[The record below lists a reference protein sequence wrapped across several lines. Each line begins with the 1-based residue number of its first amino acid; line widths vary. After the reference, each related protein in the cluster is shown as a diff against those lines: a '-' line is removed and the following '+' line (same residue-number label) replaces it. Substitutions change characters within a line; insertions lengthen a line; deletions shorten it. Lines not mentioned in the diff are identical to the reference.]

1 VSARREG
8 LVIAGLLLLSAVPAL
23 GGVLRVVSTL
33 LGADWIPGQDRVTG
47 HEWALGLHVLSSA
60 LFATLGAFQFS
71 SRLRRART
79 RWHGRAGRILVPAGL
94 LSAGSGGW
102 LTAVYPLGEHDGT
115 VLTML
120 RVAVVFALT
129 VALFLGTRA
138 ARNREFRA
146 HGAWMMRAYA
156 LAQGAGTQ
164 VFTHLLLLDG
174 FGMTGETA
182 RTLAMGGG
190 WAINLAVA
198 EGALLASRRPMG
210 PARGPRPVPGA
221 VG

>member
-1 VSARREG
+1 MSARREG
-8 LVIAGLLLLSAVPAL
+8 LLIAGLLLLSAVPAL
-23 GGVLRVVSTL
+23 GGVLRVVSTV

-47 HEWALGLHVLSSA
+47 HEWALGLHIVSSA

-71 SRLRRART
+71 SRLRRVRN
-79 RWHGRAGRILVPAGL
+79 RWHERSGRILVPAGL

-102 LTAVYPLGEHDGT
+102 LTAVYPPGEHDGT
-115 VLTML
+115 VLSML
-120 RVAVVFALT
+120 RLAVVVALA

-164 VFTHLLLLDG
+164 VFTQLLLLDG
-174 FGMTGETA
+174 FGMTGEAA
-182 RTLAMGGG
+182 RSLAMGGG

-198 EGALLASRRPMG
+198 EGALLASRRPMV
-210 PARGPRPVPGA
+210 PAREPRPVPGA
-221 VG
+221 AG